1 MFKRVLSVATLIG
14 VCLLANGC
22 NAAAPTWMGANVKVS
37 ANAPW
42 ESQAAARSLDALAKT
57 GASKALLVAFVWQ
70 ASPQSNDPVL
80 GSDSSVEAMRAA
92 LRQSLQ
98 AGLQPTLKVHVWIP
112 GHWAGDAAPT
122 DPAAWFA
129 AYQQALL
136 PLAKLAQDEHA
147 EALVIGT
154 ELRKLQDAPQWPA
167 LVAAVRKV
175 YHGKLLYVADGIEH
189 AERFGYWSLFDAV
202 GTSLYPRLS
211 EAADARSAEMTA
223 AAQRLQQLG
232 AFGARQSGRAVGK
245 PGAAHGRRRYA
256 PAAAGV
262 AAVAQ
267 GTAGAWRGR
276 HCVVVLVYRP
286 QGRRPGRQR
295 LHRAG
300 QAGAA
305 GAGTLRATCEQLR
318 SLHWR
323 GAASAQGRPIPLAR
337 MGFWRRPCT

>member
-1 MFKRVLSVATLIG
+1 
-14 VCLLANGC
+14 
-22 NAAAPTWMGANVKVS
+22 MGANVKVS

-42 ESQAAARSLDALAKT
+42 ESQAAAQSLDALAKT

-80 GSDSSVEAMRAA
+80 GSDSSVDAMRAA

-129 AYQQALL
+129 AYQNALL
-136 PLAKLAQDEHA
+136 PLARLAQDEHA

-175 YHGKLLYVADGIEH
+175 YHGKLLYVADGMEH
-189 AERFGYWSLFDAV
+189 AESFRYWSLFDAV

-232 AFGARQSGRAVGK
+232 QRVGK
-245 PGAAHGRRRYA
+245 PIWVAELGLRSARGSLAAPWESPEQRTAAVDTRLQLQVLQQWCRRMVWKASRCGAGIPTPR
-256 PAAAGV
+256 PAARATATSPCRASRRSRCWRAEGDSPNGC
-262 AAVAQ
+262 ACRK
-267 GTAGAWRGR
+267 AGAVGERIAR
-276 HCVVVLVYRP
+276 YRS
-286 QGRRPGRQR
+286 
-295 LHRAG
+295 HAW
-300 QAGAA
+300 AS
-305 GAGTLRATCEQLR
+305 GAGYAT
-318 SLHWR
+318 
-323 GAASAQGRPIPLAR
+323 
-337 MGFWRRPCT
+337 